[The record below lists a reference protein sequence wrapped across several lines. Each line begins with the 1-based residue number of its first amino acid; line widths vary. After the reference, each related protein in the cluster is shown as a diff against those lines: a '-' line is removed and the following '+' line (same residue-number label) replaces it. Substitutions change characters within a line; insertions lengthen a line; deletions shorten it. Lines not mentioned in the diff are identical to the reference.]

1 MKKTLRFIAVLAILS
16 LTITTFAQTS
26 AKLGYI
32 DSNELIE
39 LMPGKD
45 SVEAKLVEYQKSLE
59 RQIEDMILEYQNKV
73 QDYQANVATMSDII
87 RQTKEKE
94 ITDLETR
101 IQAFQQNA
109 ELDFQNKQAE
119 LYNPLIEKAR
129 KAISEVAEENGYTY
143 IFDAGVGILLY
154 FEKGDNILP
163 LVRAKLGI

>member
-1 MKKTLRFIAVLAILS
+1 MKKSLRLIVVILILG
-16 LTITTFAQTS
+16 LTIPAIAQTN
-26 AKLGYI
+26 AKFGYI

-45 SVEAKLVEYQKSLE
+45 SVEAQLATYQKDLE
-59 RQIEDMILEYQNKV
+59 RQIEDMIIEYQNKV
-73 QDYQANVATMSDII
+73 QDYQANLATMSDII

-94 ITDLETR
+94 ITDLEQR
-101 IQAFQQNA
+101 IQTFQQNA

-119 LYNPLIEKAR
+119 LYNPLIEKAK

-154 FEKGDNILP
+154 YEKGDNILP
-163 LVRAKLGI
+163 MVRAKLGL